1 MPSYGNQWFASAGA
15 DTPVFYDYQIEKSV
29 RFEKSSGTRLRRTPS
44 SAGNRQT
51 WAISMWVKKSTNGS
65 EVFLYEAGASG
76 GSSTR
81 LRLVINS
88 SDQIMVTN
96 SNSNLVTSSAVL
108 RDTQAWYH
116 IHWRNT
122 GGTNTC
128 HVSGEQF
135 TTVSISGDTAV
146 HSAVAHGVGCRG
158 GSGDDTSSSLDG
170 YIAEVLIFDGTA
182 YQYTDVTDVKNGVL
196 VPADPSSLTFGTN
209 GAHLK
214 FENASDLGNDS
225 SGNNNDY
232 TASNLGTDHQVL
244 DSPTYGE

>member
-1 MPSYGNQWFASAGA
+1 MFKGEFFHTTSGAAG
-15 DTPVFYDYQIEKSV
+15 FYDHQIEQSV
-29 RFEKSSGTRLRRTPS
+29 RFEKSAGTRLRRTPS

-51 WAISMWVKKSTNGS
+51 WAISMWIKRAAPLGD
-65 EVFLYEAGASG
+65 EVFLYEAGSTG
-76 GSSTR
+76 GSDTR

-88 SDQIMVTN
+88 DDKIMVTN
-96 SNSNLVTSSAVL
+96 SNANLVISSGVL
-108 RDTQAWYH
+108 RDTGGFYH

-128 HVSGEQF
+128 HVNGVLF

-146 HSAVAHGVGCRG
+146 HHTVTQGIGCRG
-158 GSGDDTSSSLDG
+158 ASGDDTSTSFDG

-182 YQYTDVTDVKNGVL
+182 YQYTDVTTVKNGIL
-196 VPADPSSLTFGTN
+196 IPADPSSLTFGTN

-214 FENASDLGNDS
+214 FQDS
-225 SGNNNDY
+225 SNLGDDTSGNGNDY

-244 DSPTYGE
+244 ESPTIGTG

>member
-1 MPSYGNQWFASAGA
+1 MGILQNENAIPSAAAAG
-15 DTPVFYDYQIEKSV
+15 FYDYQIEQSV
-29 RFEKSSGTRLRRTPS
+29 RFEKSAGTRLRRTPS

-88 SDQIMVTN
+88 DDKIMVTN
-96 SNSNLVTSSAVL
+96 SNANLVTSTGVL
-108 RDTQAWYH
+108 RDTSGFYH

-128 HVSGEQF
+128 HVNGVQF

-146 HSAVAHGVGCRG
+146 HSTVAHGVGCRG
-158 GSGDDTSSSLDG
+158 GSGDDTSTSLDG

-182 YQYTDVTDVKNGVL
+182 YQYTDVTTVKNGVL
-196 VPADPSSLTFGTN
+196 IPADPSSLTFGTN

-225 SGNNNDY
+225 SSNNNDY
-232 TASNLGTDHQVL
+232 TASNFSADHQVL
-244 DSPTYGE
+244 DSPTFGS

>member
-1 MPSYGNQWFASAGA
+1 MSSYGNQWFASAGA
-15 DTPVFYDYQIEKSV
+15 DAPVFYDYQIEQSV
-29 RFEKSSGTRLRRTPS
+29 RYEKSDGTRLRRTVS

-51 WAISMWVKKSTNGS
+51 WAVSMWVKKSTNGS
-65 EVFLYEAGASG
+65 EVFLYEAGVSG
-76 GSSTR
+76 GSDTR

-96 SNSNLVTSSAVL
+96 SNANLVTSSSVL

-135 TTVSISGDTAV
+135 TSFSLSGDTAV
-146 HSAVAHGVGCRG
+146 HSTVAHGLGCR
-158 GSGDDTSSSLDG
+158 STSNDTTTSLDG
-170 YIAEVLIFDGTA
+170 YFAEVLIFDGTA

-244 DSPTYGE
+244 DSPTYGV